1 MIVTFDQLVSPEEK
15 ELSAL
20 VTTSGGVE
28 ALRNNDKV
36 LLVLEE
42 AASRG
47 SRAPGAEG
55 HRALG
60 TKVGD
65 TDDLK
70 TDIFEDLTA
79 GVERNQ
85 GLFFRKFEAQ
95 KIQIIDELTLAVQRD
110 SDRVIEEVNGG
121 PHEQIR
127 DRVSCFTPCP
137 STTCMP
143 HYSPFLQ
150 SIHEIWKA
158 MVDIV
163 FFSIYERGLKLIV
176 SLGLALECQGPT
188 FRTRSPGLLFSL
200 TIITNSWS
208 ERLDNYRLS
217 KFECM
222 GNQIHRYRPTATYF
236 TSNR

>member
-1 MIVTFDQLVSPEEK
+1 MMATFDQLVSPEQK

-28 ALRNNDKV
+28 AIKVNDKM

-42 AASRG
+42 TATRAS
-47 SRAPGAEG
+47 STPGTEG
-55 HRALG
+55 HRGLG

-70 TDIFEDLTA
+70 TDIFEDPTA
-79 GVERNQ
+79 GVEKNQ

-95 KIQIIDELTLAVQRD
+95 KIQIIDELSLAVQRD
-110 SDRVIEEVNGG
+110 SDRVIQEVDGA

-127 DRVSCFTPCP
+127 DRVSRFTPCP

-150 SIHEIWKA
+150 SIHEIWKV

-163 FFSIYERGLKLIV
+163 FFSICERGVRTDCLYRAGAGMSRPDISY
-176 SLGLALECQGPT
+176 SLFET
-188 FRTRSPGLLFSL
+188 
-200 TIITNSWS
+200 TI
-208 ERLDNYRLS
+208 
-217 KFECM
+217 
-222 GNQIHRYRPTATYF
+222 
-236 TSNR
+236 